1 MIGIRVFNFTK
12 EVADSKLDCW
22 RMTYNLVALS
32 GESLS
37 RSCVVEAAVNSLEV

>member
-22 RMTYNLVALS
+22 HIAYSFVALK

-37 RSCVVEAAVNSLEV
+37 GCFAALTCSR